1 MVNEVE
7 FKKANNYSL
16 KCMRVTFIV
25 MVIAWILNVLHVFI
39 VDQAIM
45 NNTLIGVV
53 IFVTLG
59 YVVKHV
65 LGFEKA
71 ASNYI
76 MLFLLV
82 AMISFANLELAYHAT
97 LFMTFPMICS
107 IAYTE
112 KKYKTFTFDYYNLG
126 QGSRNTFGRHFY
138 N

>member
-39 VDQAIM
+39 VDQTIM
-45 NNTLIGVV
+45 NNSLIGVV
-53 IFVTLG
+53 IFVVLG
-59 YVVKHV
+59 HVVKYAI
-65 LGFEKA
+65 GFEKT

-82 AMISFANLELAYHAT
+82 AMISFANSELAYHAT
-97 LFMTFPMICS
+97 LFMFFPMICS

-112 KKYKTFTFDYYNLG
+112 KSIKAILLY
-126 QGSRNTFGRHFY
+126 
-138 N
+138 